1 MKISEVLAIQDKL
14 KEKAAPAK
22 KTKPKARP
30 STKKALKVVRTKETP
45 NPNALQFVINAV
57 LLDNGNI
64 SFASKKE
71 AESDK
76 MATALFERSG
86 VLSVFVMDNFVTV
99 TKDEKT
105 SWVPLKDRVWKTI
118 EETVSLYQAE
128 EKVQLSE
135 VDVINFAELSNE
147 KKLQGIEMVLNRSIR
162 TNLAQDGGGVEL
174 KGIEGNEVS
183 IHYQGACGSCPTS
196 TSGTLQYIQ
205 TQIRQQLHWYLLC
218 SQAKMFC
225 HDQHV
230 P

>member
-1 MKISEVLAIQDKL
+1 MKISEVLAIQEKL
-14 KEKAAPAK
+14 KEKSAPVK
-22 KTKPKARP
+22 KSKPKAKP
-30 STKKALKVVRTKETP
+30 NSKKALKVVRTKETP

-71 AESDK
+71 AEGDK
-76 MATALFERSG
+76 MATALFERPG

-99 TKDEKT
+99 TKDDKT

-118 EETVSLYQAE
+118 DETVILYQAE
-128 EKVQLSE
+128 GKVQLSE
-135 VDVINFAELSNE
+135 VDVINFIKLNDE

-174 KGIEGNEVS
+174 KGIDGNEVQ

-196 TSGTLQYIQ
+196 TRGTLQYIQ
-205 TQIRQQLHWYLLC
+205 TQLRQQLHPELTVK
-218 SQAKMFC
+218 S
-225 HDQHV
+225 V
-230 P
+230 

>member
-1 MKISEVLAIQDKL
+1 MKISEVLAIQEKL

-174 KGIEGNEVS
+174 KGIKGNEVS

-205 TQIRQQLHWYLLC
+205 TQIRQQLHPELTVK
-218 SQAKMFC
+218 S
-225 HDQHV
+225 V
-230 P
+230 

>member
-1 MKISEVLAIQDKL
+1 MKISEVLAIQ
-14 KEKAAPAK
+14 EKMKGKAGPAK
-22 KTKPKARP
+22 KTKPKALP

-71 AESDK
+71 AENDK

-118 EETVSLYQAE
+118 EDTVSLYQAE

-135 VDVINFAELSNE
+135 VDVINFAELSND

-205 TQIRQQLHWYLLC
+205 TQIRQQLHPKLTVK
-218 SQAKMFC
+218 S
-225 HDQHV
+225 V
-230 P
+230 

>member
-1 MKISEVLAIQDKL
+1 MKISEVLAIQ
-14 KEKAAPAK
+14 EKMKGKAGPAK

-135 VDVINFAELSNE
+135 VDVINFAELSND

-205 TQIRQQLHWYLLC
+205 TQIRQQLHPELTVK
-218 SQAKMFC
+218 S
-225 HDQHV
+225 V
-230 P
+230 

>member
-1 MKISEVLAIQDKL
+1 MKISEVLVIQEKL

-135 VDVINFAELSNE
+135 VDVINFTELSNE

-205 TQIRQQLHWYLLC
+205 TQIRQQLHPELTVK
-218 SQAKMFC
+218 S
-225 HDQHV
+225 V
-230 P
+230 

>member
-1 MKISEVLAIQDKL
+1 VKISEVLAIQEKL

-71 AESDK
+71 AENDK

-86 VLSVFVMDNFVTV
+86 VMSVFVMDNFVTV
-99 TKDEKT
+99 TKDEET

-118 EETVSLYQAE
+118 EDTVSLYQAE

-205 TQIRQQLHWYLLC
+205 TQIRQQLHPKLTVK
-218 SQAKMFC
+218 S
-225 HDQHV
+225 V
-230 P
+230 

>member
-1 MKISEVLAIQDKL
+1 MKISEVLAIQ
-14 KEKAAPAK
+14 EKMKGKAGPAK
-22 KTKPKARP
+22 KTKPKALP

-71 AESDK
+71 AENDK

-86 VLSVFVMDNFVTV
+86 VMSVFVMDNFVTV
-99 TKDEKT
+99 TKDEET

-118 EETVSLYQAE
+118 EDTVSLYQAE

-135 VDVINFAELSNE
+135 VDVINFAELSND

-205 TQIRQQLHWYLLC
+205 TQIRQQLHPKLTVK
-218 SQAKMFC
+218 S
-225 HDQHV
+225 V
-230 P
+230 

>member
-1 MKISEVLAIQDKL
+1 MKISEVLAIQEKL

-30 STKKALKVVRTKETP
+30 STKKALTVVRTKETP

-57 LLDNGNI
+57 LLGNGNI

-205 TQIRQQLHWYLLC
+205 TQIRQQLHPELTV
-218 SQAKMFC
+218 KP
-225 HDQHV
+225 V
-230 P
+230 

>member
-1 MKISEVLAIQDKL
+1 MKISEVLAIQEKM
-14 KEKAAPAK
+14 KGKAAPAK

-205 TQIRQQLHWYLLC
+205 TQIRQQLHPELTVK
-218 SQAKMFC
+218 S
-225 HDQHV
+225 V
-230 P
+230 

>member
-1 MKISEVLAIQDKL
+1 MKISEVLAIQ
-14 KEKAAPAK
+14 EKMKGKAGPAK
-22 KTKPKARP
+22 KTKPKALP

-71 AESDK
+71 AENDK

-86 VLSVFVMDNFVTV
+86 VMSVFVMDNFVTV
-99 TKDEKT
+99 TKDEET

-118 EETVSLYQAE
+118 EDTVSLYQAE

-205 TQIRQQLHWYLLC
+205 TQIRQQLHPKLTVK
-218 SQAKMFC
+218 S
-225 HDQHV
+225 D
-230 P
+230 

>member
-1 MKISEVLAIQDKL
+1 VKISEVLAIQEKM
-14 KEKAAPAK
+14 KGKAAPAK

-205 TQIRQQLHWYLLC
+205 TQIRQQLHPELTVK
-218 SQAKMFC
+218 S
-225 HDQHV
+225 V
-230 P
+230 

>member
-1 MKISEVLAIQDKL
+1 MIGYGAQPP
-14 KEKAAPAK
+14 AANWPNN
-22 KTKPKARP
+22 AR
-30 STKKALKVVRTKETP
+30 L
-45 NPNALQFVINAV
+45 ALQFVINAV

-86 VLSVFVMDNFVTV
+86 VLSVFVMDNFITV

-205 TQIRQQLHWYLLC
+205 TQIRQQLHPELTVK
-218 SQAKMFC
+218 S
-225 HDQHV
+225 V
-230 P
+230 

>member
-1 MKISEVLAIQDKL
+1 MKISEILAIQEKL

-205 TQIRQQLHWYLLC
+205 TQIRQQLHPELTVK
-218 SQAKMFC
+218 S
-225 HDQHV
+225 V
-230 P
+230 

>member
-1 MKISEVLAIQDKL
+1 MKISEVLAIQ
-14 KEKAAPAK
+14 EKMKGKAGPAK

-71 AESDK
+71 AENDK

-86 VLSVFVMDNFVTV
+86 VMSVFVMDNFVTV

-118 EETVSLYQAE
+118 EDTVSLYQAE

-205 TQIRQQLHWYLLC
+205 TQIRQQLHPELTV
-218 SQAKMFC
+218 KP
-225 HDQHV
+225 V
-230 P
+230 

>member
-1 MKISEVLAIQDKL
+1 MKFSEVLDIQ
-14 KEKAAPAK
+14 EKMKGKAGPAK
-22 KTKPKARP
+22 KTKPKALP

-71 AESDK
+71 AENDK

-86 VLSVFVMDNFVTV
+86 VMSVFVMDNFVTV
-99 TKDEKT
+99 TKDEET

-118 EETVSLYQAE
+118 EDTVSLYQAE

-135 VDVINFAELSNE
+135 VDVINFAELSND

-205 TQIRQQLHWYLLC
+205 TQIRQQLHPKLTVK
-218 SQAKMFC
+218 S
-225 HDQHV
+225 V
-230 P
+230 

>member
-1 MKISEVLAIQDKL
+1 MKISEVLAIQ
-14 KEKAAPAK
+14 EKMKGKAGPAK
-22 KTKPKARP
+22 KTKPKALP

-71 AESDK
+71 AENDK

-99 TKDEKT
+99 TKDEET

-135 VDVINFAELSNE
+135 VDVINFAELSND

-205 TQIRQQLHWYLLC
+205 TQIRQQLHPKLTVK
-218 SQAKMFC
+218 S
-225 HDQHV
+225 V
-230 P
+230 

>member
-1 MKISEVLAIQDKL
+1 MKISEVLAIQ
-14 KEKAAPAK
+14 EKMKAKSAPAK
-22 KTKPKARP
+22 KPKPPARP
-30 STKKALKVVRTKETP
+30 NIQKALKVVRTKETP

-57 LLDNGNI
+57 VLDNGKI
-64 SFASKKE
+64 SFTSKKE
-71 AESDK
+71 AEGDK
-76 MATALFERSG
+76 MAEALFERPG

-118 EETVSLYQAE
+118 EETVTLYQAE
-128 EKVQLSE
+128 GKVQLGE
-135 VDVINFAELSNE
+135 VDVVNFANLSNE

-196 TSGTLQYIQ
+196 TSGTLKYIEA
-205 TQIRQQLHWYLLC
+205 QIRQQLHPKLTVK
-218 SQAKMFC
+218 S
-225 HDQHV
+225 V
-230 P
+230 

>member
-1 MKISEVLAIQDKL
+1 MKISEILAIQEKL

-135 VDVINFAELSNE
+135 VDVINFAELSND

-205 TQIRQQLHWYLLC
+205 TQIRQQLHPELTV
-218 SQAKMFC
+218 KP
-225 HDQHV
+225 V
-230 P
+230 